1 MNGEGLVY
9 VMHNCLGLTESLPS
23 LQHVACKVLLET
35 QHSGACM
42 VGFYGPEQEAA
53 PHFCSH
59 STDLNSVMWVHLGA
73 RAAGRSG

>member
-1 MNGEGLVY
+1 MLCTIVGGSQ
-9 VMHNCLGLTESLPS
+9 SLCC
-23 LQHVACKVLLET
+23 LQHVASKVPLGT
-35 QHSGACM
+35 QHGGACM
-42 VGFYGPEQEAA
+42 VGFYGPEQEVA